1 MIAATRTDN
10 GSTSQK
16 MTFFNF
22 YAFNRKGRCLFYKEW
37 NRPLNT
43 LSDDPDEE
51 KKLVFGMLF
60 SLKDLSAKLSPT
72 PGIEGLHTIKTNSY
86 TLHHYESMTGMM
98 FVLNTDPEVA
108 DMYQALHHIY
118 SNIFIECVVRNP
130 LFKYN
135 PDEPF
140 NCPLF
145 TAKLEEYLRGT
156 NSSINPLVPR

>member
-1 MIAATRTDN
+1 M
-10 GSTSQK
+10 
-16 MTFFNF
+16 
-22 YAFNRKGRCLFYKEW
+22 FYKEW